1 MIPFIPRFHGRCA
14 LAHRGMA
21 LINYAPK
28 PIRSSAE
35 SHERPITRL
44 TGRKRNYSREGE
56 HRQWN
61 SMHGNAC
68 VENFV
73 TGRAR
78 AAHAPRRAYFV
89 PSRTRYAYRYDIDE
103 PGYKKKKRKKDK
115 KGKKKSR
122 VFRCMKAI
130 AAKRKICSTTIR
142 ARPLCRALIT
152 GFCARDK
159 SARSIYRCVYLNF
172 NLDLK
177 LDICLKVT
185 AVNHRRAADIIFS
198 FDEETI
204 PS

>member
-103 PGYKKKKRKKDK
+103 PGYKKKKGKRMK
-115 KGKKKSR
+115 KGKKSHVYSVAWKRSQQSGKYAAR
-122 VFRCMKAI
+122 LYAHVPCAALWLQAFVLAINLHARFIGVF
-130 AAKRKICSTTIR
+130 T
-142 ARPLCRALIT
+142 
-152 GFCARDK
+152 
-159 SARSIYRCVYLNF
+159 
-172 NLDLK
+172 
-177 LDICLKVT
+177 
-185 AVNHRRAADIIFS
+185 
-198 FDEETI
+198 
-204 PS
+204 

>member
-78 AAHAPRRAYFV
+78 AAHAPTSSLPAHATI
-89 PSRTRYAYRYDIDE
+89 SMSQGI
-103 PGYKKKKRKKDK
+103 KKKKEKRMK
-115 KGKKKSR
+115 KGKKNHVYSVAWKRSQQSGKYAAR
-122 VFRCMKAI
+122 LYAHVPCAALWLQAFVLAINLHARFIGVF
-130 AAKRKICSTTIR
+130 T
-142 ARPLCRALIT
+142 
-152 GFCARDK
+152 
-159 SARSIYRCVYLNF
+159 
-172 NLDLK
+172 
-177 LDICLKVT
+177 
-185 AVNHRRAADIIFS
+185 
-198 FDEETI
+198 
-204 PS
+204 

>member
-89 PSRTRYAYRYDIDE
+89 PSRTRYDIDE
-103 PGYKKKKRKKDK
+103 PGYKKKKKE
-115 KGKKKSR
+115 KGW
-122 VFRCMKAI
+122 
-130 AAKRKICSTTIR
+130 KREK
-142 ARPLCRALIT
+142 
-152 GFCARDK
+152 
-159 SARSIYRCVYLNF
+159 
-172 NLDLK
+172 
-177 LDICLKVT
+177 KVT
-185 AVNHRRAADIIFS
+185 C
-198 FDEETI
+198 I
-204 PS
+204 PLHESDRSKAENMQHDYTRTSPVPRSDYRLLCSR

>member
-78 AAHAPRRAYFV
+78 AAHAPTSSLPAHATI
-89 PSRTRYAYRYDIDE
+89 SMSQGI
-103 PGYKKKKRKKDK
+103 KKKKE
-115 KGKKKSR
+115 KGW
-122 VFRCMKAI
+122 
-130 AAKRKICSTTIR
+130 KREK
-142 ARPLCRALIT
+142 
-152 GFCARDK
+152 
-159 SARSIYRCVYLNF
+159 
-172 NLDLK
+172 
-177 LDICLKVT
+177 KVT
-185 AVNHRRAADIIFS
+185 C
-198 FDEETI
+198 I
-204 PS
+204 PLHESDRSKAENMQHDYTRTSPVPRSDYRLLCSR